1 MDAPLNSFAEFVPDR
16 KSECVDNNKELVTV
30 LLVEDT
36 EDNRQMMK
44 RLLEMSGFRVVE
56 AINGVEA
63 VEVAN
68 QERPKIILMDLSL
81 PFIDGLAAT
90 RRIRSLPPLS
100 KVPIVAVSAHDTA
113 DFHSE
118 ALEAGCNAYITKPID
133 YPELENLV
141 NRLLESNS

>member
-1 MDAPLNSFAEFVPDR
+1 MGAPLNSFAESVPDR
-16 KSECVDNNKELVTV
+16 KSDCVDNNKELVTV

-68 QERPKIILMDLSL
+68 QERPQIILMDLSL

-90 RRIRSLPPLS
+90 RRIRSLPALC

>member
-1 MDAPLNSFAEFVPDR
+1 MAAPLNSFAEFVPDR
-16 KSECVDNNKELVTV
+16 KSNCVDNNKELVTV

-68 QERPKIILMDLSL
+68 QERPKIIMMDFSL
-81 PFIDGLAAT
+81 PFIGGLAAT
-90 RRIRSLPPLS
+90 GRIRSLTVLS
-100 KVPIVAVSAHDTA
+100 SVGTVSGHDQHMAAICRDRSVHGLQCT
-113 DFHSE
+113 
-118 ALEAGCNAYITKPID
+118 
-133 YPELENLV
+133 
-141 NRLLESNS
+141 